1 MSPKRP
7 LRDDVRQ
14 QVLERLLRGEFP
26 PGSRINET
34 TLATDLGVSRTP
46 LREALLD
53 LRREGFVRSDAARGF
68 TVRALTA
75 GEIRE
80 IYPMV
85 WTLEG
90 LALRTADR
98 SPDDNEL
105 EVING
110 ELAGAKGNPGRALE
124 LDSRWHAV
132 LLAGCEN
139 RRLRAM
145 ISDLK
150 LAIRRY
156 EYAFMWN
163 AGLIGRSVEQHR
175 EVSEALANGDLHAAV
190 QSLENN
196 WRTGMESLL
205 EQMAGAMVGQRRIH
219 HRSEDGEMR

>member
-1 MSPKRP
+1 
-7 LRDDVRQ
+7 
-14 QVLERLLRGEFP
+14 
-26 PGSRINET
+26 
-34 TLATDLGVSRTP
+34 
-46 LREALLD
+46 
-53 LRREGFVRSDAARGF
+53 
-68 TVRALTA
+68 
-75 GEIRE
+75 
-80 IYPMV
+80 
-85 WTLEG
+85 
-90 LALRTADR
+90 
-98 SPDDNEL
+98 
-105 EVING
+105 
-110 ELAGAKGNPGRALE
+110 
-124 LDSRWHAV
+124 
-132 LLAGCEN
+132 
-139 RRLRAM
+139 M

>member
-34 TLATDLGVSRTP
+34 VLATDLGVSRTP

-53 LRREGFVRSDAARGF
+53 LRREGFMRSDAARGF

-75 GEIRE
+75 CEIRE
-80 IYPMV
+80 IYPIV

-90 LALRTADR
+90 LALRTVDR
-98 SPDDNEL
+98 FPDGNEL
-105 EVING
+105 EVINS

-132 LLAGCEN
+132 LLAGCQN
-139 RRLRAM
+139 RRLHAM
-145 ISDLK
+145 ISDIK

-163 AGLIGRSVEQHR
+163 AGLIGRSVEQHQ
-175 EVSEALANGDLHAAV
+175 EVSEALAEGDLHAAV

-205 EQMAGAMVGQRRIH
+205 EQMADATDESH
-219 HRSEDGEMR
+219 PS